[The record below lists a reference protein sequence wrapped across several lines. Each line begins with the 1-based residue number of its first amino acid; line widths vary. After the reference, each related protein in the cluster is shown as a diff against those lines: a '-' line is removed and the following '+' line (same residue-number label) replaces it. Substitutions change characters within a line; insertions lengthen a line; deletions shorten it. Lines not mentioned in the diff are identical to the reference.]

1 MQTSSL
7 PEYKLEIEPGPFI
20 CYQCDE
26 YVVYLFAD
34 ARCSE
39 CTHLTPEEVRGDT

>member
-1 MQTSSL
+1 MPNSSSL
-7 PEYKLEIEPGPFI
+7 DMKTETRPFV

-39 CTHLTPEEVRGDT
+39 CTHLTLEEITGETP